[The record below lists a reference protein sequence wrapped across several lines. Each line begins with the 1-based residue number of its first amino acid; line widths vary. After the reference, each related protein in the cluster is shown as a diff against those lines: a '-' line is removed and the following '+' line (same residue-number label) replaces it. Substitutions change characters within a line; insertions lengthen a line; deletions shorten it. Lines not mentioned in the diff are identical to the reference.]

1 MRRRYPI
8 LTALAAQGAA
18 LLVVAPVVL
27 VAFHGFQLQLPFLAV
42 VAVQAAL
49 AAAFGVRFG
58 LRRLWIVFHAAF
70 VPALVGLH
78 ALALPAWAW
87 FAAFLLV
94 LFLNWNSFRHGV
106 PLYLTGSGT
115 NRALADLLRERGPRF
130 RFIDLGSG
138 LAGTLCGLA
147 RAYPESQFTGVET
160 APLSFALSWLR
171 SLPLRNCRIRYRS
184 LWREPLGAYDVVYCF
199 LSPIPMPALW
209 AKARAELKPGA
220 WLVGNTFGIPGVP
233 PDREIP
239 VAASR
244 RPASLLVWK
253 R

>member
-8 LTALAAQGAA
+8 LKALAAQGAA
-18 LLVVAPVVL
+18 LVAVALVVV
-27 VAFHGFQLQLPFLAV
+27 VAFHGFQLRLPFIAV
-42 VAVQAAL
+42 VALQAAL
-49 AAAFGVRFG
+49 AVALGVCFG
-58 LRRLWIVFHAAF
+58 LRRIWILFHVAF

-78 ALALPAWAW
+78 ALAVPAWAW
-87 FAAFLLV
+87 FAAFLFV
-94 LFLNWNSFRHGV
+94 LLLNWNSFRHGV

-115 NRALADLLRERGPRF
+115 NHALAELLRERRAGF

-138 LAGTLCGLA
+138 LAGTLCQLA
-147 RAYPESQFTGVET
+147 RVYPKSNFTGVET

-184 LWREPLGAYDVVYCF
+184 LWREPLADYDVVYCF

-209 AKARAELKPGA
+209 TKARGELKPGS
-220 WLVGNTFGIPGVP
+220 WLVGNTFGIPGVV

-239 VAASR
+239 VAAAR
-244 RPASLLVWK
+244 RPTSLLVWK